1 MSDNDK
7 TVVPVWTLTTRD
19 VPVPAITDGN
29 ALTPQRLG
37 ELRTVLA
44 ALADA
49 PIATLEAHPIPK
61 GLDRSRG
68 LPLDSASPLATHL
81 SQLIGQTSKT
91 APAAAAGFGG
101 EALYRMVVP
110 AKVAAQVGTG
120 LVKPM
125 ASKAASG
132 GVHSALVGSS
142 GIAAQATFVPV
153 AGKTA
158 ALGAVGGAAAGAG
171 ALTVAAPLVLMA
183 VAVGVS
189 AHAEQKRQQAIE
201 NITELL
207 EKLHDDALQRER
219 SALNGCRDAIDKAT
233 AILLDQGK
241 IGAALGL
248 DSAVYA
254 ISTAIAEAEQR
265 LKKWQRGLATID
277 SGPVEIA
284 VLRKT
289 FEGIDEEAGDFR
301 AHLELAELAIALKK
315 RVIVLQA
322 VEHAQLDPANPFEN
336 FVSTLKADQQRV
348 TALEAGITAVL
359 RRLSTLQLDRS
370 HGVRDFVFSAA
381 EVDRLLRTSHKL
393 RELGDGVGSEDR
405 ASDVAIEIVRE
416 ADGSVVVLPAYR
428 DQAA

>member
-1 MSDNDK
+1 MSDGEK
-7 TVVPVWTLTTRD
+7 TVVPVWTLATRD
-19 VPVPAITDGN
+19 VSVPAITDDN
-29 ALTPQRLG
+29 ALTPQRLD

-49 PIATLEAHPIPK
+49 PIATLEAHPAPK
-61 GLDRSRG
+61 NIDRNRG
-68 LPLDSASPLATHL
+68 LRLDSTSPLATHL
-81 SQLIGQTSKT
+81 SQLISQTSKT
-91 APAAAAGFGG
+91 APAAAAGFSG
-101 EALYRMVVP
+101 ETLYRMVVP

-132 GVHSALVGSS
+132 GIHGALTGAS
-142 GIAAQATFVPV
+142 GITAQATFVPV
-153 AGKTA
+153 AGKA
-158 ALGAVGGAAAGAG
+158 AAAGGVAGAAAGAG

-183 VAVGVS
+183 VAVGVT
-189 AHAEQKRQQAIE
+189 AHAEHKRQQAIE

-207 EKLHDDALQRER
+207 EKLLDDALQRER

-265 LKKWQRGLATID
+265 LKKWQRGLEAIGG
-277 SGPVEIA
+277 GPVEMTK
-284 VLRKT
+284 LRKT
-289 FEGIDEEAGDFR
+289 FAGIDEEAGDFQ

-336 FVSTLKADQQRV
+336 FVRTLKADQQRV
-348 TALEAGITAVL
+348 TELEDGIATVL
-359 RRLSTLQLDRS
+359 CRLSTLQLDRS

-381 EVDRLLRTSHKL
+381 EVDKLLRTSQKL
-393 RELGDGVGSEDR
+393 RELGNGVDVGGK

-416 ADGSVVVLPAYR
+416 TDGSVVVLPAYR
-428 DQAA
+428 SQAA